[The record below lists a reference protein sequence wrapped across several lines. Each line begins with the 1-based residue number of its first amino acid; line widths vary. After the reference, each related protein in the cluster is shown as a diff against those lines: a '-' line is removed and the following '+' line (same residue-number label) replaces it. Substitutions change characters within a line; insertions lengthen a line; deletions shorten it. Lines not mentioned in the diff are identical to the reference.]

1 MPTKAHITAE
11 LDKMKALVQP
21 ADNAIEQLSKL
32 VGSHQG
38 PLFDAIGK
46 LQDDIARR
54 VAASVGCSYELITD
68 WWLTYEFGETPM
80 VVTVDRGPRQFL
92 RNNAD
97 MAEFLSVGSA

>member
-1 MPTKAHITAE
+1 MPTETHIADE

-21 ADNAIEQLSKL
+21 VDNAIEQLSKL
-32 VGSHQG
+32 VGSHEG

-54 VAASVGCSYELITD
+54 VAASVGCSYELISD
-68 WWLTYEFGETPM
+68 WWLTHEFGATPM

-92 RNNAD
+92 CNNAD
-97 MAEFLSVGSA
+97 MAAFLSD